1 MAVEFQIYLHD
12 ETSSSNARRSI
23 QVIKE
28 ILINTDPS
36 SSEPQWVKI
45 TNKGYI
51 ASYANDS
58 NINFIFNQ
66 NNIDQLHSNH
76 LKPELTS
83 ETQLLR
89 QVLITEVTP
98 EIYAKPPADIIGEV
112 DRISSVKILKLST
125 YSSSPQQQKVYFC
138 YN

>member
-23 QVIKE
+23 EVIKE

-51 ASYANDS
+51 ASYVNDS
-58 NINFIFNQ
+58 NINFIFNPDS
-66 NNIDQLHSNH
+66 IDKLHSNH

-83 ETQLLR
+83 ETLLLR
-89 QVLITEVTP
+89 QVVITKVTP
-98 EIYAKPPADIIGEV
+98 AI
-112 DRISSVKILKLST
+112 
-125 YSSSPQQQKVYFC
+125 
-138 YN
+138 